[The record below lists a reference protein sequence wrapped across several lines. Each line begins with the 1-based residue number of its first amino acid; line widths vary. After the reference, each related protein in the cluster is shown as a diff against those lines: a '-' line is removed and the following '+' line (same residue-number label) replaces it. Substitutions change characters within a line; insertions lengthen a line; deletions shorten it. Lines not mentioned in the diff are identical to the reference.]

1 MKKLIFIGVFL
12 YILSLIITKMLL
24 NSEIITPSERM
35 NISIWSFLSL
45 GLYFLI
51 TMYVNTFPDN
61 PKNKKR

>member
-1 MKKLIFIGVFL
+1 
-12 YILSLIITKMLL
+12 MLL